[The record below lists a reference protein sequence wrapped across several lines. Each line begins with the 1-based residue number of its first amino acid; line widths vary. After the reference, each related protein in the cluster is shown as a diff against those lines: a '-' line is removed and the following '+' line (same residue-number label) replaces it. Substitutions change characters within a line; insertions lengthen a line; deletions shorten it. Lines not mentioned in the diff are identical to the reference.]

1 MQNKTIKKL
10 TAWDISMINW
20 VIKHRDQRVRKI
32 FRIVTYLGSGYIWT
46 FVYLTIFALGTDK
59 VKAILISVIL
69 AELLGLLIIIVL
81 RNLIK
86 RERPTTVKTFLLPL
100 PWHSNSFPSHHA
112 LRVSMLATMFG
123 TAYPAWLPFLIFGAA
138 VVSISRIYLE
148 RHYPFDVLAG
158 AFIGFLCAWSVLFIT
173 GKIWL

>member
-1 MQNKTIKKL
+1 MLKTFIQKL
-10 TAWDISMINW
+10 IVLDLSLSNW
-20 VIKHRDQRVRKI
+20 VIRHRDRRARKV
-32 FRIVTYLGSGYIWT
+32 FRIVTYLGSGYVWT
-46 FVYLTIFALGTDK
+46 FAYLILFALGTDK
-59 VKAILISVIL
+59 VRAILFSVIL

-86 RERPTTVKTFLLPL
+86 RERPNTDITFLLPL
-100 PWHSNSFPSHHA
+100 PWQSNSFPSHHA

-123 TAYPAWLPFLIFGAA
+123 TAYPSWLSFLIFGAA

-158 AFIGFLCAWSVLFIT
+158 SFIGFLCAGLVLFIF
-173 GKIWL
+173 